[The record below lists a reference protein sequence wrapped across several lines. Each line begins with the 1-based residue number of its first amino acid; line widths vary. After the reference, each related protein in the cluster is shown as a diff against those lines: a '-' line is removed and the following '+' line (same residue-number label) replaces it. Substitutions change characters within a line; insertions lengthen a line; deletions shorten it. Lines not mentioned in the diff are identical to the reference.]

1 MDRLNER
8 AFENAIED
16 SLLANGYHRDNPT
29 DFDRGLAIQPTHI
42 VDFVAATQPNEW
54 KRLTAIHGSA
64 VRERVVHHV
73 AQQLDKRGT
82 LDVLRNGLSD
92 RGVHYRLIFF
102 RPVSGRNPEAIRRY
116 TANRLSVMRQVRFCL
131 DDERSIDL
139 VLFVN
144 GIPVATAELK
154 NAFTGQTSVNAIRQ
168 YLQDRIPTI
177 RTPLIQPQRRALVHF
192 AVDTEEVFMT
202 TKLAGANTHF
212 LPFNRG
218 NKGGRGNPENPG
230 GYRTEYLWN
239 DVWQRDNWL
248 DILHRFIQIEHFEEP
263 DDKGGQRKRS
273 ERVIFPR
280 YHQWDCVRLLLNR
293 TLMQGVGTN
302 YLIQHSAGSG
312 KTHSI
317 SWLAHQLASLHDAA
331 DAPVFD
337 AVIVVSDRRN
347 LDRQLQDNIHQ
358 FEQKRGVVELIQP
371 SSGQSKSDALSA
383 ALARGARIIVT
394 TLQTFSHVLDKV
406 GDLSGRKFAIVA
418 DEAHSSQTG
427 KAAGSLRISL
437 GSGKSEEDL
446 LDDAERAEAREVRE
460 EEDVEAAILR
470 HIKARGPQSNL
481 SFYAFTATPKKRTL
495 EMFGTPSADN
505 GQPQPAHHYSMR
517 QAIEEGFIH
526 DVLKHYTT
534 YRSYYELS
542 KRIEDDPLFQSG
554 TARKAVAR
562 FATLHGHVL
571 AQKTEVMIEH
581 FRRFI
586 QHKINGKA
594 KAMVVTRSRLHAVRY
609 KQAFDAYIREKGY
622 TDIQAL
628 VAFSQTVVDPK
639 TEAEYTEEKMNGF
652 PEAQLQERFDSD
664 DYQILLVA
672 EKYQTGFD
680 QPKLHTIYVD
690 KPLKGLAAV
699 QTLSRVNRTCP
710 GKTDTCVIDFANEW
724 EDILEAFKPYYEL
737 TEIDRPTDPNQVYQ
751 LRDKIMSYAI
761 VWPQD
766 VEAFAKVFFR
776 MLDQQSRRDHAMLNQ
791 AVDPAVDR
799 YKTKFRIANS
809 PAGNPVYSEDGDEFK
824 GYLAS
829 FARFYSF
836 IAQLYDLADI
846 VLEKL
851 YVYFQALA
859 TKLPKRNGDEA
870 IDLDGEVELLKYRQ
884 ERTFEGDCSLSSGNS
899 RPVGGSID
907 LGSRRHHDDP
917 LPLSEIIL
925 SFNERFGTV
934 FTREDVLYIEQVE
947 GDLLKNLSLCDQA
960 RDNSL
965 ENFRPAFEDELT
977 GTFLDRQ
984 DRNAEILDRIMSDDD
999 LRRQVF
1005 EAMLASFYRQA
1016 RENLTEATAD
1026 RV

>member
-1 MDRLNER
+1 MDRLNEP
-8 AFENAIED
+8 AFENAIEAKLLD
-16 SLLANGYHRDNPT
+16 SGYQRDDPADFERTLA
-29 DFDRGLAIQPTHI
+29 LQPKHI
-42 VDFVAATQPNEW
+42 VDFIRATQPDEW
-54 KRLTAIHGSA
+54 KRLESIHGAA
-64 VRERVVHHV
+64 VCERVVTHV

-82 LDVLRNGLSD
+82 LDVLRNGLAD
-92 RGVHYRLIFF
+92 RGVHYRLAFF
-102 RPVSGRNPEAIRRY
+102 RPASGRNPEAIRRY
-116 TANRLSVMRQVRFCL
+116 AANRLSVMRQVRYCL
-131 DDERSIDL
+131 DDERSVDI

-154 NAFTGQTSVNAIRQ
+154 NAFTGQTTVNAIRQ
-168 YLQDRIPTI
+168 YLQDRIPTV
-177 RTPLIQPQRRALVHF
+177 RTPLIQPRRRALVHF
-192 AVDTEEVFMT
+192 AVDTDEVFMT
-202 TKLAGANTHF
+202 TRLAGADTFF

-218 NKGGRGNPENPG
+218 DHEGRGNPENPG
-230 GYRTEYLWN
+230 GYRTEYLW
-239 DVWQRDNWL
+239 DEVWQRDNWL
-248 DILHRFIQIEHFEEP
+248 DILHRFIQIEHHEES
-263 DDKGGQRKRS
+263 DNKSGRRRRS
-273 ERVIFPR
+273 ERIIFPR
-280 YHQWDCVRLLLNR
+280 YHQWDAVRQMLR
-293 TLMQGVGTN
+293 QTLSQRVGTN

-331 DAPVFD
+331 DNPVFA

-383 ALARGARIIVT
+383 ALSRGARIIVT
-394 TLQTFSHVLDKV
+394 TLQTFSHVLEKV
-406 GDLSGRKFAIVA
+406 GDLSDRNFAVIA

-427 KAAGSLRISL
+427 KAAGSLRIAL
-437 GSGKSEEDL
+437 GSAQNDEAL
-446 LDDAERAEAREVRE
+446 LDAAERAEERDAC
-460 EEDVEAAILR
+460 EEDDTEAEILR
-470 HIKARGPQSNL
+470 YIKARGPQRNL

-495 EMFGTPSADN
+495 EMFGIPGAD
-505 GQPQPAHHYSMR
+505 GQPQPAHRYSMR

-542 KRIEDDPLFQSG
+542 KRIEGDPLFDSG

-581 FRRFI
+581 FRRFVR
-586 QHKINGKA
+586 HKINGQA

-652 PEAQLQERFDSD
+652 PEAELPERFDSD

-690 KPLKGLAAV
+690 KPLMDLAAV
-699 QTLSRVNRTCP
+699 QTLSRINRTCP
-710 GKTDTCVIDFANEW
+710 GKTDTCVIDFVNEW
-724 EDILEAFKPYYEL
+724 EDIRAAFTPYYQL
-737 TEIDRPTDPNQVYQ
+737 TEIDRPTDPNQIYQ
-751 LRDKIMSYAI
+751 LRDKIMAYAI
-761 VWPQD
+761 AWPQD

-776 MLDQQSRRDHAMLNQ
+776 APSQQSRRDRSLLNQ
-791 AVDPAVDR
+791 AVDPAVHR
-799 YKTKFRIANS
+799 YKVKFRVANS
-809 PAGNPVYSEDGDEFK
+809 PAGSPVYSEDGDEFK
-824 GYLAS
+824 GYLTS

-836 IAQLYDLADI
+836 VAQLYDLAD
-846 VLEKL
+846 VGLEKL
-851 YVYFQALA
+851 YAYFQALA
-859 TKLPKRNGDEA
+859 TKLPKRNGDEV

-884 ERTFEGDCSLSSGNS
+884 ERTFEGDASLTQVES
-899 RPVGGSID
+899 RPVYGSVD
-907 LGSRRHHDDP
+907 LGNRQHDDKP
-917 LPLSEIIL
+917 LSLSEIIL
-925 SFNERFGTV
+925 GFNERFGTI
-934 FTREDVLYIEQVE
+934 FSREDVLYIEQVE
-947 GDLLKNLSLCDQA
+947 GDLLKNTPLCDQA

-965 ENFRPAFEDELT
+965 ENFRSAFEDELT

-984 DRNAEILDRIMSDDD
+984 DRNAEILDRIMSDDE
-999 LRRQVF
+999 LRRSVF
-1005 EAMLASFYRQA
+1005 EVMLDSFYRQA
-1016 RENLTEATAD
+1016 RNSKP
-1026 RV
+1026 